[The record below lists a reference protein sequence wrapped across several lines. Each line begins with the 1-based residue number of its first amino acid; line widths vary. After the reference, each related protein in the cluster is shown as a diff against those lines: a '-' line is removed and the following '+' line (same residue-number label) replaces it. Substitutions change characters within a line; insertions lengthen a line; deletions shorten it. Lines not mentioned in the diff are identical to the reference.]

1 MDRLSSS
8 SLALTGQS
16 EQHLSAEP
24 AADAAADAVGA
35 RMHLAVLPDFL
46 ALRDAARAAG
56 FDLAVH
62 SAFRD
67 FPRQLSIWNRK
78 ASGLLAVLDS
88 NARPI
93 DIRTLSERDLV
104 FAILRWSALPG
115 TSRHH
120 WGTDL
125 DVYDA
130 ATTPTGYDIQLI
142 PAEVDPGGMHGPL
155 HEWLDARM
163 ASGTAFGFF
172 RPYDIDRGGVAPERW
187 HLSHAPLAST
197 FAQRLT
203 PELLRPILTGADLHL
218 KEVVLH
224 ELEHIFHRFVTNI
237 SQPPRLVAPATPNE
251 PGA

>member
-1 MDRLSSS
+1 MDRFSPAL
-8 SLALTGQS
+8 LALVGQS
-16 EQHLSAEP
+16 DQHLCS
-24 AADAAADAVGA
+24 DAAASTVGA
-35 RMHLAVLPDFL
+35 KMHVAVLPDFL

-56 FDLAVH
+56 FDLTVH

-78 ASGLLAVLDS
+78 VTGELAVLDS
-88 NARPI
+88 AARPI
-93 DIRTLSERDLV
+93 DIQSLSERDLA

-130 ATTPTGYDIQLI
+130 ATTPAGYDIQLI
-142 PAEVDPGGMHGPL
+142 PAEVNPGGMHGPL
-155 HEWLDARM
+155 HAWLDARM
-163 ASGTAFGFF
+163 AAGTSFGFF

-197 FAQRLT
+197 FARQLT
-203 PELLRPILTGADLHL
+203 PELLRPVIAAADMRLQD
-218 KEVVLH
+218 VVL
-224 ELEHIFHRFVTNI
+224 LNLDQMFRRFVTNV
-237 SQPPRLVAPATPNE
+237 SRPPHHEAPAAPNE
-251 PGA
+251 SGA

>member
-1 MDRLSSS
+1 MDRFSPAP
-8 SLALTGQS
+8 LALVGQS
-16 EQHLSAEP
+16 DEYLCS
-24 AADAAADAVGA
+24 DAAASAVGA
-35 RMHLAVLPDFL
+35 RMHVAVLPDFL

-62 SAFRD
+62 SAYRD

-78 ASGLLAVLDS
+78 ASGELAVLDS
-88 NARPI
+88 SARPI
-93 DIRTLSERDLV
+93 DIGALTERELV

-130 ATTPTGYDIQLI
+130 ATTPPGYELQLI

-155 HEWLDARM
+155 HDWLDTRM
-163 ASGTAFGFF
+163 AAGTSFGFF

-187 HLSHAPLAST
+187 HLSHAPLAS
-197 FAQRLT
+197 AYAALHT
-203 PELLRPILTGADLHL
+203 PAMLRPLLADADMRL
-218 KEVVLH
+218 KDVVLD

-237 SQPPRLVAPATPNE
+237 SQPPRPGAAAEPNE
-251 PGA
+251 PVA